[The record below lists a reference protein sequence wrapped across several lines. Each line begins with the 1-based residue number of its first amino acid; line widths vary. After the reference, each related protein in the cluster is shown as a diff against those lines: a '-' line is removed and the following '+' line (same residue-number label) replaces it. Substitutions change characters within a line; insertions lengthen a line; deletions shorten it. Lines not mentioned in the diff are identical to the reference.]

1 MALDEEQSSRI
12 WCLVPRFSQSCKQ
25 APSFMISSLHAAEQ
39 GSGSKTIVLLHGFGG
54 CSDLWCDVIVS
65 LAPCARTLAY
75 DLPGH
80 AQSLDFP
87 DAGPAKVAAKAVLAD
102 LAARAVKR
110 VHLVG
115 HSMGGAVAVL
125 MALAEPDK
133 VASLT
138 LLAPGGFGPEIN
150 GPLLRRYAGAESPSE
165 IRACL
170 AAMSGPRAR
179 PCDHTADALCHMRR
193 RPGQLEKLV
202 EIAATMTKD
211 DRQGVIP
218 RDRLD
223 RLTMPVMVV
232 WGSDDAVLP
241 FTQADDLPAHFHLHH
256 VLEAGHMLI
265 EEAPDLVASIIQ
277 RNMNRRA
284 RPVRPKLAAATG

>member
-1 MALDEEQSSRI
+1 
-12 WCLVPRFSQSCKQ
+12 
-25 APSFMISSLHAAEQ
+25 MISSLHAAEK
-39 GSGSKTIVLLHGFGG
+39 GAGSKTIVLLHGFGG
-54 CSDLWCDVIVS
+54 CADVWRDVIVS
-65 LAPCARTLAY
+65 LAPSARTLAY

-80 AQSLDFP
+80 GLSLDFP
-87 DAGPAKVAAKAVLAD
+87 DAGPAKVAARAVLAD
-102 LAARAVKR
+102 LAARRAKR
-110 VHLVG
+110 IHLVG
-115 HSMGGAVAVL
+115 HSMGGAVATL
-125 MALAEPDK
+125 MALAEPQR

-150 GPLLRRYAGAESPSE
+150 GPLLRRYAAAQSPSE

-170 AAMSGPRAR
+170 AAMSGPRA
-179 PCDHTADALCHMRR
+179 PPFDHTADTLREMRQ
-193 RPGQLEKLV
+193 RPGQSEKLV
-202 EIAATMTKD
+202 EIAAAMTRA

-218 RDRLD
+218 REQLD

-241 FTQADDLPAHFHLHH
+241 FTQADDLPARFHVHH

-265 EEAPDLVASIIQ
+265 EEAPDLIASVIR

-284 RPVRPKLAAATG
+284 RPIRPKLAAAAS